1 MNRLATRLVLSHLL
15 VVVLGAVVTLL
26 VVRQLAPLLFD
37 DGLHR
42 MGPAGGGGAGA
53 GQALREQF
61 AAAVDRSLV
70 IGALVGALAAAL
82 AGAVA
87 AYRIV
92 RPVNGLR
99 EAARALASGRYAA
112 PLPTPRDREL
122 AELAADLGS
131 LGTSLADTESR
142 RLALLGEVAHEMR
155 TPLTVID
162 GYVEGMIDGV
172 LPTTPVELGQVSV
185 EVRRLR
191 RLAEDLSALSRADEG
206 RLALAPTTVDLRDVV
221 GPAAERLRGQVEEAG
236 VRLVVEG
243 GALPL
248 PVRVDADRIA
258 QVVTNLIGNAVR
270 ATAAGGEVEVRCAAT
285 ESTATAVVS
294 DTGEGLA
301 AEDLERVFERFYR
314 VPGRRTGEQESG
326 HGIGLTI
333 ARSIARAHGGELRA
347 ASAGRGSGST
357 FTLSLPLRQGD

>member
-42 MGPAGGGGAGA
+42 MGPAGGGMGA

-61 AAAVDRSLV
+61 ATAVDRSLV

-82 AGAVA
+82 AGVVA

-131 LGTSLADTESR
+131 LGTSLADTETR

-206 RLALAPTTVDLRDVV
+206 RLTLAPTAVDLRDVV
-221 GPAAERLRGQVEEAG
+221 GSAAERLRGQVEEAG

-243 GALPL
+243 GAAPL

-270 ATAAGGEVEVRCAAT
+270 ATPAGGEVEVRCAAT
-285 ESTATAVVS
+285 ESTATAMVA

-333 ARSIARAHGGELRA
+333 ARSIARAHGGELSA
-347 ASAGRGSGST
+347 TSAGRGSGAK